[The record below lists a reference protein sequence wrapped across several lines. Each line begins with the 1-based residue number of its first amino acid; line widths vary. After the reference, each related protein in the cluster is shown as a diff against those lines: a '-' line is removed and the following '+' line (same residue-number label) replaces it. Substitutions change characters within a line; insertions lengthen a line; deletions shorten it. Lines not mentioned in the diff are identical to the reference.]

1 MKGKMLDK
9 IIIREA
15 KINELDALLTINRL
29 AFGSETEAALVRDL
43 IHDPTAVPVVSL
55 LAFYDEK
62 AIGHILFTRAV
73 IQQMPEAKTSIL
85 APMAVIP
92 EYQNKGIGGL
102 LIKDGLK
109 RLKEINVELVFVLG
123 HINYYPKSGFIN
135 GATRFGFLA
144 PYPIQEE
151 AAPAWMVQEL
161 SDGALQKYSGTV
173 RCADALMKKE
183 YWIE

>member
-1 MKGKMLDK
+1 MMDK

-15 KINELDALLTINRL
+15 TINELDALLAINRL

-43 IHDPTAVPVVSL
+43 ILDPTAAPVVSL
-55 LAFYDEK
+55 LAFHNEK

-73 IQQMPEAKTSIL
+73 LQQIPEAHASIL

-102 LIKDGLK
+102 LIKEGLK
-109 RLKEINVELVFVLG
+109 RLMEINVELVFVLG
-123 HINYYPKSGFIN
+123 HIDYYPKSGFIN
-135 GATRFGFLA
+135 DAARFGFFA
-144 PYPIQEE
+144 PYPIPEE
-151 AAPAWMVQEL
+151 AAPAWMVQQL
-161 SDGALQKYSGTV
+161 SDGALEKYSGTV
-173 RCADALMKKE
+173 RCANTLMKEE